1 MPGFFEAFETLS
13 DRPVFV
19 HFQKLVQTARP
30 SMQEAQVQ
38 GQIAE
43 WGESQGFR
51 VTRDK
56 TGNIC
61 LHVPARGET
70 QNQNPVIIQNHT
82 DIVVSNADDAPD
94 GVDSATGNIPVDR
107 GNVGPDG
114 AFHPDQQGAWLRA
127 PFTTLGADNGIGCA
141 MAMAICD
148 DPDAV
153 HPPLELIFTVDEE
166 QGLTGALQ
174 LDAEA
179 LEIRGR
185 TLINLDTEDD
195 DELTIGCAGGM
206 DTEITWQR
214 ERRAIPKDLAAFE
227 IALGPT
233 MGGHSGIEIDA
244 GRVNANRALAR
255 ILRHAA
261 LQTELHLASIV
272 GGDKRN
278 AIPRTA
284 SAVVVIDPADEDKL
298 RSAVDDVR
306 THLAKQFSSRD
317 VDLNQAIADPKAVA
331 LPDTAFLPQCTL
343 HLIDMLLALP
353 AGVLG
358 TTPEIPG
365 LVETS
370 NNLAVL
376 QTEGDTVRI
385 ACNSR
390 SSSVE
395 ALRDV
400 SATLCA
406 AAGLADATAK
416 KTNQYPGW
424 QPDVNSSLV
433 KLTASAYEELFGES
447 PKVHAIHA
455 GLECGVLAERIG
467 GDVDSISFGP
477 NIRGNHAPGERVE
490 IESVE
495 KSYRL
500 LKALLRSLAEQG
512 SP

>member
-1 MPGFFEAFETLS
+1 MTGFHEAFETLA
-13 DRPVFV
+13 DRPVFA

-30 SMQEAQVQ
+30 SMHEEQVQ
-38 GQIAE
+38 EQIAQ
-43 WGESQGFR
+43 WGESKGYR

-61 LHVPARGET
+61 LHVPARGEVA
-70 QNQNPVIIQNHT
+70 NQHPVIIQNHT
-82 DIVVSNADDAPD
+82 DIVVSNADDAPA
-94 GVDSATGNIPVDR
+94 GVDSATGNIPVER

-114 AFHPDQQGAWLRA
+114 KFTPDAQGGWLRA

-148 DPDAV
+148 DEEAV

-174 LDAEA
+174 LDAKA
-179 LEIRGR
+179 LEIQGS

-214 ERRAIPKDLAAFE
+214 QRAAIPSDLVAFE
-227 IALGPT
+227 ISLGPT
-233 MGGHSGIEIDA
+233 LGGHSGIEIDA
-244 GRVNANRALAR
+244 GRINANRALAR

-261 LQTELHLASIV
+261 MQTPLHLASIS

-284 SAVVVIDPADEDKL
+284 SAVVVIDPAQETTL
-298 RSAVDDVR
+298 RTAVDEVR
-306 THLAKQFSSRD
+306 KHLADQFGSRD
-317 VDLNQAIADPKAVA
+317 VNLLETIADPKPVA
-331 LPDTAFLPQCTL
+331 SPETAFVPESSLS
-343 HLIDMLLALP
+343 LINLILSLP

-358 TTPEIPG
+358 MTPEIPG

-370 NNLAVL
+370 NNLAVIS
-376 QTEGDTVRI
+376 TKDDTVRI

-390 SSSVE
+390 SSSAE
-395 ALRDV
+395 SLRDV

-406 AAGLADATAK
+406 LASLSEATAK

-424 QPDVNSSLV
+424 QPNVSSKLV
-433 KLTASAYEELFGES
+433 QITAAAYKSLFNDE
-447 PKVHAIHA
+447 PKIHAIHA

-490 IESVE
+490 IDSVA

-500 LKALLRSLAEQG
+500 LKSVLKSLAEIR
-512 SP
+512 

>member
-1 MPGFFEAFETLS
+1 MPGFDEAFKTLS

-30 SMQEAQVQ
+30 SMHEAQVQ
-38 GQIAE
+38 QQIAE
-43 WGESQGFR
+43 WGESHGYR
-51 VTRDK
+51 VTHDK

-61 LHVPARGET
+61 LHVPARGSDSQE
-70 QNQNPVIIQNHT
+70 PVIIQNHT

-94 GVDSATGNIPVDR
+94 GVDSAKGQIPVDR
-107 GNVGPDG
+107 GDIGSDG
-114 AFHPDQQGAWLRA
+114 TYTPSPQGAWLRA

-148 DPDAV
+148 DEEAI

-174 LDAEA
+174 LDAQA
-179 LEIRGR
+179 LKIRGR

-214 ERRAIPKDLAAFE
+214 DRRAVPADMAAYE
-227 IALGPT
+227 ISLGPT

-261 LQTELHLASIV
+261 LETDLHLASII

-284 SAVVVIDPADEDKL
+284 AAVVVIDPANEQKL

-306 THLAKQFSSRD
+306 NHLAVQFGTRD
-317 VDLNQAIADPKAVA
+317 VDLKKVIADPKPVA
-331 LPDTAFLPQCTL
+331 LPETAFLPKSAL
-343 HLIDMLLALP
+343 SLIDLLLALP

-358 TTPEIPG
+358 MTPEILG

-370 NNLAVL
+370 NNLAVVT
-376 QTEGDTVRI
+376 TEGDTVRI

-390 SSSVE
+390 SSSAE

-400 SATLCA
+400 SATISA
-406 AAGLADATAK
+406 AAGLAEATAK
-416 KTNQYPGW
+416 KNNQYPGW
-424 QPDVNSSLV
+424 QPNVKSTLV
-433 KLTASAYEELFGES
+433 QLTAAAYENLFGEK

-500 LKALLRSLAEQG
+500 LRAVLKSLAERR
-512 SP
+512 PK